1 MNTLLFRT
9 LFWHLTFAL
18 GALAVGSAQA
28 QTQPYPSRPIKMVV
42 PYPAGG
48 NADITG
54 RVIAK
59 KMGALLN
66 VPVIVENRSGANG
79 MIGTDAVVKAAA
91 DGYTLLMAA
100 SGPIVIN
107 PVLYVKVPYDPVK
120 DLLPISQ
127 VLSFQYVLV
136 VPSSSALDSLN
147 EIVQQGKTQSGKL
160 SYGSTGIG
168 GGGHLAGEMFSML
181 SGAQFNHVPYKGSAP
196 ALVDLLGG
204 QLAFTFDT
212 VLTASPLIQD
222 KRLRAFAVSGPKR
235 ARSLPNI
242 PTMQEAGFKDFDIT
256 QFVGLFAPAG
266 TEPAMIQRLNAL
278 TVQALQDPE
287 VIEALQT
294 KGGNDLVGNS
304 SAAFADLIKRELTM
318 YGALIKRA
326 EIKAE

>member
-1 MNTLLFRT
+1 MPLFRT

-107 PVLYVKVPYDPVK
+107 PVLYAKVPYDPVK

-136 VPSSSALDSLN
+136 VPSSSALNSLN
-147 EIVQQGKTQSGKL
+147 EIVQQGKAQPGKL

-222 KRLRAFAVSGPKR
+222 KRLKAFAVSGPKR
-235 ARSLPNI
+235 ARSLPGI
-242 PTMQEAGFKDFDIT
+242 PTMQEAGFQDFDIT
-256 QFVGLFAPAG
+256 QFVGLLAPAG
-266 TEPAMIQRLNAL
+266 TEPAMIQRLNAV

>member
-1 MNTLLFRT
+1 
-9 LFWHLTFAL
+9 
-18 GALAVGSAQA
+18 
-28 QTQPYPSRPIKMVV
+28 MVV

-107 PVLYVKVPYDPVK
+107 PVLYAKVPYDPVK

-136 VPSSSALDSLN
+136 VPSSSALNSLN
-147 EIVQQGKTQSGKL
+147 EIVQQGKAQPGKL

-222 KRLRAFAVSGPKR
+222 KRLKAFAVSGPKR
-235 ARSLPNI
+235 ARSLPGI

-256 QFVGLFAPAG
+256 QFVGLLAPAG
-266 TEPAMIQRLNAL
+266 TEPAMIQRLNAV

>member
-1 MNTLLFRT
+1 MNMPLFRT

-107 PVLYVKVPYDPVK
+107 PVLYAKVPYDPVK

-136 VPSSSALDSLN
+136 VPSSSALNSLN
-147 EIVQQGKTQSGKL
+147 EIVQQGKAQPGKL

-222 KRLRAFAVSGPKR
+222 KRLKAFAVSGPKR
-235 ARSLPNI
+235 ARSLPGI
-242 PTMQEAGFKDFDIT
+242 PTMQEAGFQDFDIT
-256 QFVGLFAPAG
+256 QFVGLLAPAG
-266 TEPAMIQRLNAL
+266 TEPAMIQRLNAV

-294 KGGNDLVGNS
+294 KGGNDLVGHS
-304 SAAFADLIKRELTM
+304 SAAFADLIKRELTK

>member
-1 MNTLLFRT
+1 
-9 LFWHLTFAL
+9 
-18 GALAVGSAQA
+18 
-28 QTQPYPSRPIKMVV
+28 
-42 PYPAGG
+42 
-48 NADITG
+48 
-54 RVIAK
+54 
-59 KMGALLN
+59 MGALLN
-66 VPVIVENRSGANG
+66 VPVVVENRSGANG
-79 MIGTDAVVKAAA
+79 MIGTDAVVRSTP

-107 PVLYVKVPYDPVK
+107 PVLYPKVPYDPIK

-136 VPSSSALDSLN
+136 ASAASSINALNDVVL
-147 EIVQQGKTQSGKL
+147 QGKAQPGKL
-160 SYGSTGIG
+160 SFGSTGIG

-222 KRLRAFAVSGPKR
+222 KRLKAFAVSGPKR
-235 ARSLPNI
+235 ARSLPSV

-266 TEPAMIQRLNAL
+266 TELGIIERLNVVSVRAI
-278 TVQALQDPE
+278 QDPE

-294 KGGNDLVGNS
+294 KGGNDLVGGS
-304 SAAFADLIKRELTM
+304 STAFAELIQRELAM
-318 YGALIKRA
+318 YSALIRRA
-326 EIKAE
+326 KIKAE

>member
-1 MNTLLFRT
+1 MYTPYFRVRSWLLAC
-9 LFWHLTFAL
+9 AL
-18 GALAVGSAQA
+18 GALGLGSVHAQN
-28 QTQPYPSRPIKMVV
+28 QPYPNRPIKMVV

-59 KMGALLN
+59 KMGTLLN
-66 VPVIVENRSGANG
+66 VPVVVENRSGANG
-79 MIGTDAVVKAAA
+79 MIGTDAVVRSPA
-91 DGYTLLMAA
+91 DGYTLLVAA

-107 PVLYVKVPYDPVK
+107 PVLYAKVPYDPVK

-136 VPSSSALDSLN
+136 VSAASSINTLN
-147 EIVQQGKTQSGKL
+147 DTVLQGKAQPGKL
-160 SYGSTGIG
+160 SFGSTGIG
-168 GGGHLAGEMFSML
+168 GGGHLAGEMFAML

-212 VLTASPLIQD
+212 VLTASPLIQE
-222 KRLRAFAVSGPKR
+222 KRLKAFAVSGPTR

-256 QFVGLFAPAG
+256 QFIGLLAPAG
-266 TEPAMIQRLNAL
+266 TEPAIIERLNAAS
-278 TVQALQDPE
+278 VQAVKDPE

-294 KGGNDLVGNS
+294 KGGNDLVGS
-304 SAAFADLIKRELTM
+304 SSVEFAELIKRELAM
-318 YGALIKRA
+318 YSTLIKRA

>member
-1 MNTLLFRT
+1 MNMPLFRT

-28 QTQPYPSRPIKMVV
+28 QTQPYPSRPIKMMV

-107 PVLYVKVPYDPVK
+107 PVLYAKVPYDPVK

-136 VPSSSALDSLN
+136 VPSSSALNSLN
-147 EIVQQGKTQSGKL
+147 EIVQQGKAQPGKL

-222 KRLRAFAVSGPKR
+222 KRLKAFAVSGPKR
-235 ARSLPNI
+235 ARSLPGI
-242 PTMQEAGFKDFDIT
+242 PTMQEAGFQDFDIT
-256 QFVGLFAPAG
+256 QFVGLLAPAG
-266 TEPAMIQRLNAL
+266 TEPAMIQRLNAV

>member
-1 MNTLLFRT
+1 MNMPLFRT

-107 PVLYVKVPYDPVK
+107 PVLYAKVPYDPVK

-136 VPSSSALDSLN
+136 VPSSSALNSLN
-147 EIVQQGKTQSGKL
+147 EIVQQGKAQPGKL

-222 KRLRAFAVSGPKR
+222 KRLKAFAVSGPKR
-235 ARSLPNI
+235 ARSLPGI
-242 PTMQEAGFKDFDIT
+242 PTMQEAGFQDFDIT
-256 QFVGLFAPAG
+256 QFVGLLAPAG
-266 TEPAMIQRLNAL
+266 TEPAMIQRLNAV

>member
-1 MNTLLFRT
+1 M
-9 LFWHLTFAL
+9 
-18 GALAVGSAQA
+18 
-28 QTQPYPSRPIKMVV
+28 
-42 PYPAGG
+42 
-48 NADITG
+48 
-54 RVIAK
+54 
-59 KMGALLN
+59 
-66 VPVIVENRSGANG
+66 
-79 MIGTDAVVKAAA
+79 
-91 DGYTLLMAA
+91 
-100 SGPIVIN
+100 
-107 PVLYVKVPYDPVK
+107 
-120 DLLPISQ
+120 
-127 VLSFQYVLV
+127 LSFQYVLV
-136 VPSSSALDSLN
+136 VPSSSALNSLN
-147 EIVQQGKTQSGKL
+147 EIVQQGKAQPGKL

-222 KRLRAFAVSGPKR
+222 KRLKAFAVSGPKR
-235 ARSLPNI
+235 ARSLPGI
-242 PTMQEAGFKDFDIT
+242 PTMQEAGFQDFDIT
-256 QFVGLFAPAG
+256 QFVGLLAPAG
-266 TEPAMIQRLNAL
+266 TEPAMIQRLNAV

>member
-1 MNTLLFRT
+1 MNMPLFRT

-107 PVLYVKVPYDPVK
+107 PVLYAKVPYDPVK

-136 VPSSSALDSLN
+136 VPSSSALNSLN
-147 EIVQQGKTQSGKL
+147 EIVQQGKAQPGKL

-212 VLTASPLIQD
+212 VLTASPLILE
-222 KRLRAFAVSGPKR
+222 KRLKAFAVSGPKR
-235 ARSLPNI
+235 ARSLPSI

-256 QFVGLFAPAG
+256 QFVGLLAPAG
-266 TEPAMIQRLNAL
+266 TEPAMIQRLNTV

>member
-1 MNTLLFRT
+1 MRSALFRSV
-9 LFWHLTFAL
+9 FWLLACAL
-18 GALAVGSAQA
+18 GAIGLGAAQA
-28 QTQPYPSRPIKMVV
+28 QIQPYPYRPIKIVV

-59 KMGALLN
+59 KLSALLN
-66 VPVIVENRSGANG
+66 IPVIVDNRSGANG
-79 MIGTDAVVKAAA
+79 MIGTDAVVRSAP

-107 PVLYVKVPYDPVK
+107 PVLYTKVPYDPIK
-120 DLLPISQ
+120 DLQPISQ

-136 VPSSSALDSLN
+136 VSAASSINTLDDA
-147 EIVQQGKTQSGKL
+147 VRQGKAQPGKL
-160 SYGSTGIG
+160 SFGSTGIG
-168 GGGHLAGEMFSML
+168 GGGHLAGEMFSVL

-222 KRLRAFAVSGPKR
+222 KRLKAFAVSGPKR
-235 ARSLPNI
+235 ARSLPTI

-266 TEPAMIQRLNAL
+266 TESVIIERLNAAS
-278 TVQALQDPE
+278 VQAIQDPE

-294 KGGNDLVGNS
+294 RGGNDLVGS
-304 SAAFADLIKRELTM
+304 SYVEFAELIKRELSM

>member
-1 MNTLLFRT
+1 MYLPYIRP
-9 LFWHLTFAL
+9 LFWLLTYTL
-18 GALAVGSAQA
+18 GVIGLGSAHA
-28 QTQPYPSRPIKMVV
+28 QTQDYPSRPIKMVV

-59 KMGALLN
+59 KMSALLSI
-66 VPVIVENRSGANG
+66 PVVVENRSGANG
-79 MIGTDAVVKAAA
+79 MIGTDAVVRAPA

-107 PVLYVKVPYDPVK
+107 PVLYAKVPYDPIK
-120 DLLPISQ
+120 DLQPISQ

-136 VPSSSALDSLN
+136 VSATSSIQTLN
-147 EIVQQGKTQSGKL
+147 DAVLQGKAQPGKL
-160 SYGSTGIG
+160 SFGSTGVG

-181 SGAQFNHVPYKGSAP
+181 SGAAFNHVPYKGSAP

-212 VLTASPLIQD
+212 VLTASPLIQE

-235 ARSLPNI
+235 ARSLPDV

-256 QFVGLFAPAG
+256 QFVGLLAPAG
-266 TEPAMIQRLNAL
+266 TNPTIIERLNAVS
-278 TVQALQDPE
+278 VQAIQDPE

-294 KGGNDLVGNS
+294 KGGNDLVGGS
-304 SAAFADLIKRELTM
+304 SIAFAKLIERELAM
-318 YGALIKRA
+318 YSALIKRA
-326 EIKAE
+326 DIKAE

>member
-1 MNTLLFRT
+1 MHTRIFHAFSLILVLFAAPLWFT
-9 LFWHLTFAL
+9 
-18 GALAVGSAQA
+18 SAQA
-28 QTQPYPSRPIKMVV
+28 QPYPNRPIKMVV

-54 RVIAK
+54 RVMAK
-59 KMGALLN
+59 KMSTLLN
-66 VPVIVENRSGANG
+66 TPIVVDNRSGANG
-79 MIGTDAVVKAAA
+79 MIGTDLVVKAAP

-107 PVLYVKVPYDPVK
+107 PVLYAKVPYDPLK
-120 DLLPISQ
+120 DLQPISQ

-136 VPSSSALDSLN
+136 VSAASSINTLN
-147 EIVQQGKTQSGKL
+147 EAVLQGKAQPGKL
-160 SYGSTGIG
+160 SFGSTGIG
-168 GGGHLAGEMFSML
+168 GGGHLAGEMFAML

-212 VLTASPLIQD
+212 VLTASPLIKE
-222 KRLRAFAVSGPKR
+222 KRLKAFAVSGPKR
-235 ARSLPNI
+235 ARSLPDI

-256 QFVGLFAPAG
+256 QFVGLFAPTG
-266 TEPAMIQRLNAL
+266 TEAAIIERLNQS
-278 TVQALQDPE
+278 TIQALQDAE

-304 SAAFADLIKRELTM
+304 SAEFAELIKRELTM
-318 YGALIKRA
+318 YSALIKRA